1 MLLNSLMIMKTP
13 REILSSCENTH
24 MLSLS
29 NRGVYNMSRQRTGQG
44 FGTKINTDDLLPAAV
59 TAESDLCN
67 HYLAK
72 LLVTKS

>member
-1 MLLNSLMIMKTP
+1 
-13 REILSSCENTH
+13 
-24 MLSLS
+24 
-29 NRGVYNMSRQRTGQG
+29 MSRQRTGQG